1 MLLLKNITRKQG
13 QHLLLTRVYTRPSAS
28 SLHCELG
35 GRGRPPARR
44 TRAEAGEQ
52 RRVRGGG
59 NQGDAAC
66 RRGDAAGGEE
76 GGGCT
81 RRKSSYLLDLSWS
94 FLGIERTRGSSHNA
108 QAGPRRA
115 TYAGVHPHLLSAFGM
130 LGRFSPSTL
139 FFIVL
144 SSVGAAGGTITLVD
158 ELACVFS
165 LVVTPYA
172 GCIPFRHG
180 KKDRTIVSEVALD
193 RTPIPWSQPPGGA
206 TVTGGS
212 GYDRDRSKHVR
223 SAFILRSVLS
233 LRIHPAPEGLRC
245 ARLLWKM
252 SVNRTVVATLCCR

>member
-1 MLLLKNITRKQG
+1 MNITRKQG

-66 RRGDAAGGEE
+66 RRGDAVGGEE

-115 TYAGVHPHLLSAFGM
+115 TYAGVHPPLLSAFGM

-158 ELACVFS
+158 DLACKCFS
-165 LVVTPYA
+165 
-172 GCIPFRHG
+172 
-180 KKDRTIVSEVALD
+180 S
-193 RTPIPWSQPPGGA
+193 
-206 TVTGGS
+206 
-212 GYDRDRSKHVR
+212 
-223 SAFILRSVLS
+223 S
-233 LRIHPAPEGLRC
+233 LRMPAASPSGTARKT
-245 ARLLWKM
+245 ARL
-252 SVNRTVVATLCCR
+252 